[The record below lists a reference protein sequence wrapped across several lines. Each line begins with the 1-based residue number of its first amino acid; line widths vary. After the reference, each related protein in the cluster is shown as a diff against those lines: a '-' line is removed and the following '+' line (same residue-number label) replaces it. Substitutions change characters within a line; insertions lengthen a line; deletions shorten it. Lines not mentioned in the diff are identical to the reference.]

1 MACIACQMVKD
12 TPEIFLNL
20 LEFHNKSNMFT
31 FYKLFSA
38 FTATADQLTGNVLI
52 IS

>member
-1 MACIACQMVKD
+1 MMKD

-20 LEFHNKSNMFT
+20 SEFHNKSNMFT

-38 FTATADQLTGNVLI
+38 LTVTADQLAGNVLI

>member
-1 MACIACQMVKD
+1 MMKD

-20 LEFHNKSNMFT
+20 SEFHNKSNMFT

-38 FTATADQLTGNVLI
+38 LLLPPINSLEMC
-52 IS
+52 